1 MFMFAARR
9 LLRLPRVLFAML
21 LAVTLAGCSAAAAPG
36 LPLDAPGVTAPAEYA
51 FGSAVQSTDWHAAS
65 RVLDVLEARFGAK
78 SMRMLT
84 RTLPDDADPAAVEAH
99 YRAALPGWTEF
110 SLGADVRGK
119 SWSFALV
126 SPDGRSVFAVVALTP
141 KAAGQVGIVPMT
153 VFTNVD

>member
-1 MFMFAARR
+1 M
-9 LLRLPRVLFAML
+9 
-21 LAVTLAGCSAAAAPG
+21 T
-36 LPLDAPGVTAPAEYA
+36 TPAEYE

-84 RTLPDDADPAAVEAH
+84 RTLADDADPAAVEAH

-110 SLGADVRGK
+110 SVGADAHGQP
-119 SWSFALV
+119 WSFALV
-126 SPDGRSVFAVVALTP
+126 SPDGHSAFAVVALTP

-153 VFTNVD
+153 VFTNVE